1 MILLKKIKRKIIN
14 PKKFVEYKKTDV
26 IAYRCIANEL
36 ERCKSSNLDKTI
48 VPKKLP
54 NELFISKGI
63 YSIEDKLFN
72 LQKEG
77 LYRFYALDRINE
89 QRIIPPKEIVK
100 VLGTISWLWSYGNI
114 DESLDIN
121 KLLSIALN
129 KKLCLGCSKL
139 SFFCCS
145 ILTKLGYSSRVVA
158 CYSADEWDNF
168 DDGHTLIEVC
178 DESGK
183 WILYDPSF
191 KCVFKKNN
199 KLLSL
204 LELLHCI
211 RTGTEYQ
218 IQTFG
223 GGEKL
228 GVFKSNNY
236 DYNFWIE
243 ERMFSEKK
251 LVEWYNH
258 ILWIPLIYESNK
270 FYFTGNNEIKEKI
283 INLSNSFIHMNIRDF
298 IDKFYLNYPIE
309 LSKLNYLYD

>member
-1 MILLKKIKRKIIN
+1 
-14 PKKFVEYKKTDV
+14 
-26 IAYRCIANEL
+26 
-36 ERCKSSNLDKTI
+36 
-48 VPKKLP
+48 
-54 NELFISKGI
+54 
-63 YSIEDKLFN
+63 
-72 LQKEG
+72 
-77 LYRFYALDRINE
+77 
-89 QRIIPPKEIVK
+89 
-100 VLGTISWLWSYGNI
+100 
-114 DESLDIN
+114 
-121 KLLSIALN
+121 
-129 KKLCLGCSKL
+129 
-139 SFFCCS
+139 
-145 ILTKLGYSSRVVA
+145 
-158 CYSADEWDNF
+158 
-168 DDGHTLIEVC
+168 
-178 DESGK
+178 
-183 WILYDPSF
+183 
-191 KCVFKKNN
+191 
-199 KLLSL
+199 LSL